1 MPEKN
6 LLEQKKSNLMKAL
19 NRQGADY
26 IPTMLAS
33 SCAEVAWTGQ
43 KVTDVI
49 GDANAYVKA
58 MTDVFEVMW
67 GDANTFSGTLFT
79 PAISDIIEP
88 VQNKFGPDGV
98 TPEHVQM
105 PQMERGE
112 YDQLIED
119 PFGFVANVLLP
130 RKYPKLF
137 EDREYAKKTIKAIAA
152 DKAYAMGVLFGMTD
166 KVLAEKYGITG
177 ICNFADVFSNPV
189 DTLFDYLRGFKG
201 TLTDLRRQPDK
212 VKAACDRLW
221 ETYNLPK
228 LQGTPAPF
236 PYACHMTH
244 IAPYLSPKQFYEIY
258 WPYEKFWIERAA
270 AAGTK
275 VWIMLEGRWENVWEC
290 FKEVPKDSC
299 ILHIDDDDIIKVK
312 EVLGDYQII
321 EGGLKMAS
329 VRTDSPEKIKDD
341 VKKIIDAC
349 QPGDGFLFC
358 TDKAWIAPG
367 DVNQNLIDAYNF
379 AHEYSLS
386 RTQK

>member
-26 IPTMLAS
+26 VPTMLAS

-49 GDANAYVKA
+49 GDANAYVNA
-58 MTDVFEVMW
+58 MTDVFGVMW

-137 EDREYAKKTIKAIAA
+137 ED
-152 DKAYAMGVLFGMTD
+152 
-166 KVLAEKYGITG
+166 
-177 ICNFADVFSNPV
+177 
-189 DTLFDYLRGFKG
+189 
-201 TLTDLRRQPDK
+201 LRRQPDK

-244 IAPYLSPKQFYEIY
+244 IAPYLSPKQFYELY

-299 ILHIDDDDIIKVK
+299 ILHIDDDDIIKAK